1 MNESFQLVKNG
12 IFSTDENARWQA
24 IASQLCADFHLVAQ
38 ERDHKKEKFEHL
50 LAEQAKHPDMEK
62 VERAVKHLESKK
74 AYEAKWCVGKIV
86 IGDYY
91 SCSLGGSLGDGNTM
105 KANNIPLIDGEDY
118 Y

>member
-1 MNESFQLVKNG
+1 MK
-12 IFSTDENARWQA
+12 
-24 IASQLCADFHLVAQ
+24 
-38 ERDHKKEKFEHL
+38 
-50 LAEQAKHPDMEK
+50 K

-74 AYEAKWCVGKIV
+74 AYEAQWCVGKIV

-105 KANNIPLIDGEDY
+105 KANNTPLIDGEDY